1 MEHHHERYVRSLI
14 SQIRKSDPETETD
27 PLDTLFLGGGTPT
40 VLGSEYLAEI
50 LAACQEVYTFAR
62 DIEVSVEANPET
74 IDVAMLKNLRKAGV
88 NRLSIG
94 VQSFNDDDLL
104 MLGRIHGQER
114 SLASVFDAQD
124 VGFTNISLDL
134 MYGLPGQT
142 VDSWQKN
149 LEQAIALAPKHISAY
164 QLTLE
169 EGTAFFEQHKSGS
182 LVLPEE
188 ETIIEME
195 QNTRTI
201 LRAHGF
207 KHYEISNYAQAGCE
221 CRHNLRYWHNE
232 DFIGRGAGAAGYY
245 RGLRY
250 KILTDPLR
258 YCAALEGGESLLEAE
273 ERLDAEASCRET
285 VVMGLRLIKG
295 VDKQR
300 LWAKHHHSLTELYGT
315 KVYELVAA
323 GLLDEQE
330 DYLRLTARGLQIANQ
345 VMAELV

>member
-1 MEHHHERYVRSLI
+1 MEQHHHRYVDSLI
-14 SQIRKSDPETETD
+14 SQIRKSDPEQEAD

-40 VLGSEYLAEI
+40 VLGTESLAEI
-50 LAACQEVYTFAR
+50 IAACKEVHTFAT
-62 DIEVSVEANPET
+62 DIEVSIEANPET
-74 IDVAMLKNLRKAGV
+74 IDVTRLKNLRKAGV
-88 NRLSIG
+88 NRISIG

-104 MLGRIHGQER
+104 MLGRIHGKER
-114 SLASVFDAQD
+114 SIASVFDAQD

-149 LEQAIALAPKHISAY
+149 LEQAIALAPNHISAY

-169 EGTAFFEQHKSGS
+169 EGTSFFQQHESGS

-188 ETIIEME
+188 ETILEME
-195 QNTRTI
+195 RNTRSF
-201 LRAHGF
+201 LRAHGY
-207 KHYEISNYAQAGCE
+207 KHYEISNYAQAGAE
-221 CRHNLRYWHNE
+221 CRHNLRYWHND

-250 KILTDPLR
+250 KIVADPLR
-258 YCAALEGGESLLEAE
+258 YCAAVERGESLLEAE
-273 ERLDAEASCRET
+273 EKLDADASCRET

-295 VDKQR
+295 VDKRR
-300 LWAKHHHSLTELYGT
+300 LWTKYQRSLTDLYGT

-323 GLLDEQE
+323 GLLNEQN
-330 DYLRLTARGLQIANQ
+330 DYLRLTDRGLQIANQ